1 MMALGLYVGS
11 GGVGGGVGRDSA
23 DIRSAGCLPSGQV
36 GSCVPVRS
44 SGSVP
49 SDQEWVF
56 EAS

>member
-1 MMALGLYVGS
+1 MALGLYVGS